1 MKENCYKTRKL
12 ILPPANRGEVEL
24 LTPELE
30 ESKLHLK
37 ECKECQSFFTQQDEL
52 RKFIK
57 DNLPT
62 IRALPSVREE
72 IFKSISNSGYV
83 KNQDKN
89 LFPFKN
95 YARYWWAATATMA
108 LIISV
113 LFLNPFPEGIVDTD
127 TSKITEISGR
137 QLTEA
142 LVDDYINYRLSEQP
156 AEYVTNNPQD
166 LNNWFSRKLDFN
178 ARFSSID
185 QLQLVGGR
193 ACHLFQRRV
202 ALAFYSQGDKHK
214 PDQWV
219 SLFIFKD
226 YQVNVS
232 QMKTVKLNNRTVWC
246 SESRGYD
253 LAVWKQN
260 DLLYALVA
268 DSDCMGLA
276 EKINSAV
283 MD

>member
-1 MKENCYKTRKL
+1 MNDKCYKTRKI

-24 LTPELE
+24 LTPELKE
-30 ESKLHLK
+30 AKLHLK
-37 ECKECQSFFTQQDEL
+37 ECKECQSFFSQQDDL

-62 IRALPSVREE
+62 TRALPSVREE

-83 KNQDKN
+83 KKQDKN

-95 YARYWWAATATMA
+95 YTRYWWVAAAIIA

-113 LFLNPFPEGIVDTD
+113 LFINPFPEGIGDKD
-127 TSKITEISGR
+127 TSKITEISSSEISGH

-185 QLQLVGGR
+185 ELQLVGGR

-202 ALAFYSQGDKHK
+202 ALAFYSQVDKHK

-226 YQVNVS
+226 YQVNLS
-232 QMKTVKLNNRTVWC
+232 QMKTERLNNRTIWC
-246 SESRGYD
+246 SESRGYE

-268 DSDCMGLA
+268 DNNIQELV
-276 EKINSAV
+276 EKIN
-283 MD
+283 